1 MANIDT
7 ISQDIKDLTTIV
19 SEFLV
24 PTVTKLQ
31 EEIVSLKSDVK
42 GISVRVY
49 QIDKK
54 LDIVAKAVTV
64 DQKKTDS
71 RLRVLESKAGVFH
84 D

>member
-1 MANIDT
+1 MANNDT

>member
-1 MANIDT
+1 MVYY
-7 ISQDIKDLTTIV
+7 IKDLTTIV